1 MSNYKIKRI
10 VENKEITSEN
20 KQEKQIEVTFES
32 AGKTDK
38 ILLSGSGSLKISTP
52 V

>member
-1 MSNYKIKRI
+1 LSNYKIKHI
-10 VENKEITSEN
+10 VENNQITSDN
-20 KQEKQIEVTFES
+20 KQEKQIEVIFET

-38 ILLSGSGSLKISTP
+38 IQLTGNGSIKISTP